1 IMSTF
6 RLGDILKTKGLISD
20 NQLKIS
26 LVHQKVTGELLG
38 DIFVRLGFITSKELG
53 QTLAEQFKIEFID
66 LSEYPISEDAL
77 KMIPKDIAEREE
89 FIPIEIENGKMSIGV
104 TNPSNIGAVD
114 RVVNITKE
122 YPKVFL
128 VDPDSFHDSLESSY
142 YFLENP
148 IQERMDSIIK
158 EMGKTGTVTGAQ
170 IASLTELVIMSG
182 IREKATDVHI
192 NPSSDI
198 TNVFYRIDGVL
209 QHRYSFQK
217 LTHGGVVSRIK
228 IMSQIDIAETRLPQ
242 DGSFTFPF
250 LDKFYDIRVST
261 VPTIYGEN
269 VVMRILAGTGY
280 LLSIDKLGFD
290 SAGTEK
296 VKDLFQK
303 PYGIILIAGPTG
315 SGKTTTLYSALREIN
330 LLERNVITVEDPVEY
345 KLSFVKQT
353 QVNEKVGYD
362 FALAGRNFMR
372 QDPDVMLLGEVRD
385 EETAKIA
392 IRASIT
398 GHLVLS
404 TLHTNDAV
412 TSIPRLLDLQVDK
425 FLLSTSLLAIIAQR
439 LVRKICRF
447 CKIEY
452 PLNDN
457 EISQFKEYGIL
468 RDTGFKGK
476 GCPKCNGTGYS
487 GRTLIGEILTIDDE
501 MRELIFSGAA
511 ITVLK
516 KAALKKGM
524 LPLREDGLKKAA
536 EGITSLEEIIR
547 VTG

>member
-1 IMSTF
+1 MSTF

-89 FIPIEIENGKMSIGV
+89 FIPIEIENGKMKIGV

-114 RVVNITKE
+114 KVVNITKD

-158 EMGKTGTVTGAQ
+158 EMGKTGTVTGTQ
-170 IASLTELVIMSG
+170 IASLTELIIMSG

-353 QVNEKVGYD
+353 QVNEKIGYD

-412 TSIPRLLDLQVDK
+412 TSIPRLLDLQVDR

-457 EISQFKEYGIL
+457 EISQFKEYGISV
-468 RDTGFKGK
+468 DIGFKGK

-501 MRELIFSGAA
+501 MRELIFSGAP
-511 ITVLK
+511 ITALK
-516 KAALKKGM
+516 AAALKKGM
-524 LPLREDGLKKAA
+524 LPLKEDGLKKAA

>member
-1 IMSTF
+1 MSTF

-89 FIPIEIENGKMSIGV
+89 FIPIEIENGKMNIGV

-114 RVVNITKE
+114 KVVNITKD

-158 EMGKTGTVTGAQ
+158 EMGKTGTVTGTQ
-170 IASLTELVIMSG
+170 IASLTELIIMSG

-353 QVNEKVGYD
+353 QVNEKIGYD

-412 TSIPRLLDLQVDK
+412 TSIPRLLDLQVDR

-457 EISQFKEYGIL
+457 EISQFKEYGISV
-468 RDTGFKGK
+468 DIGFKGK

-501 MRELIFSGAA
+501 MRELIFSGAP
-511 ITVLK
+511 ITALK
-516 KAALKKGM
+516 AAALKKGM
-524 LPLREDGLKKAA
+524 LPLKEDGLKKAA

>member
-1 IMSTF
+1 MSTF
-6 RLGDILKTKGLISD
+6 RLGDLLKTKGLISD

-89 FIPIEIENGKMSIGV
+89 FIPIEIENGKMKIGV

-114 RVVNITKE
+114 KVVNITKD

-148 IQERMDSIIK
+148 IQERMDNIIK
-158 EMGKTGTVTGAQ
+158 EMGKTGTVTGTQ
-170 IASLTELVIMSG
+170 IASLTELIIMSG

-353 QVNEKVGYD
+353 QVNEKIGYD

-412 TSIPRLLDLQVDK
+412 TSIPRLLDLQVDR

-457 EISQFKEYGIL
+457 EISQFKEYGISV
-468 RDTGFKGK
+468 DIGFKGK

-501 MRELIFSGAA
+501 MRELIFSGAP
-511 ITVLK
+511 ITALK
-516 KAALKKGM
+516 AAALKKGM
-524 LPLREDGLKKAA
+524 LPLKEDGLKKAA

>member
-1 IMSTF
+1 MSTF

-89 FIPIEIENGKMSIGV
+89 FIPIEIENGKMNIGV

-114 RVVNITKE
+114 KVVNITKD

-128 VDPDSFHDSLESSY
+128 VDPDSFHDALESSY

-158 EMGKTGTVTGAQ
+158 EMGKTGTVTGTQ
-170 IASLTELVIMSG
+170 IASLTELIIMSG

-192 NPSSDI
+192 NPSSDV

-315 SGKTTTLYSALREIN
+315 
-330 LLERNVITVEDPVEY
+330 
-345 KLSFVKQT
+345 
-353 QVNEKVGYD
+353 
-362 FALAGRNFMR
+362 
-372 QDPDVMLLGEVRD
+372 
-385 EETAKIA
+385 
-392 IRASIT
+392 
-398 GHLVLS
+398 
-404 TLHTNDAV
+404 
-412 TSIPRLLDLQVDK
+412 
-425 FLLSTSLLAIIAQR
+425 
-439 LVRKICRF
+439 
-447 CKIEY
+447 
-452 PLNDN
+452 
-457 EISQFKEYGIL
+457 
-468 RDTGFKGK
+468 
-476 GCPKCNGTGYS
+476 
-487 GRTLIGEILTIDDE
+487 
-501 MRELIFSGAA
+501 
-511 ITVLK
+511 
-516 KAALKKGM
+516 
-524 LPLREDGLKKAA
+524 
-536 EGITSLEEIIR
+536 
-547 VTG
+547 

>member
-1 IMSTF
+1 MSTF

-53 QTLAEQFKIEFID
+53 QTLAKQFKIEFID

-89 FIPIEIENGKMSIGV
+89 FIPIEIENGKMNIGV

-114 RVVNITKE
+114 RVVNITKD

-170 IASLTELVIMSG
+170 IASLTELIIMSG

-457 EISQFKEYGIL
+457 EISQFKEYGII

-501 MRELIFSGAA
+501 MRELIFSGAP
-511 ITVLK
+511 ITALK
-516 KAALKKGM
+516 KEALKKGM